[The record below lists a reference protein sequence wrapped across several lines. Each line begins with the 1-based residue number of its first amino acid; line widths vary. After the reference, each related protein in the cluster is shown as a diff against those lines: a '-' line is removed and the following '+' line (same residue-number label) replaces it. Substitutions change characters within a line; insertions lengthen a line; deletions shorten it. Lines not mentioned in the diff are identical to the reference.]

1 MTAAAASAK
10 GNARQLADH
19 RWFRAAARTG
29 YAAVGVVH
37 VLLGYVAVRVAIGGG
52 GQESDQ
58 SGALRQLTRLPGGVV
73 VLWLVVIGLA
83 ALCLWLVL
91 QAVLGAGTAKRPWVR
106 RVSAIAKAV
115 GYGTLAVTALRV
127 VMGSGSSSA
136 QSSRSAS
143 AKLMAA
149 PGGVFLL
156 VAVGLAILG
165 VGVYFVVKGLRRSF
179 RDEISKAPGGG
190 PRAGIV
196 MLGVVGYVA
205 KGVAVGAM
213 GILFVFAA
221 VTNDPS
227 DASGLDGALKR
238 MAGLPFGTVILV
250 AVGLGLAVYGVYCF
264 ARARYAR
271 L

>member
-1 MTAAAASAK
+1 MTQT
-10 GNARQLADH
+10 ARQGARELADH
-19 RWFRAAARTG
+19 RWFRAAARSG
-29 YAAVGVVH
+29 FAAIGVVH
-37 VLLGYVAVRVAIGGG
+37 VLLGYVAVRVAIGGSG
-52 GQESDQ
+52 AESDQ
-58 SGALRQLTRLPGGVV
+58 SGALKQLARVPGGVV
-73 VLWLVVIGLA
+73 VLWLTALGLV

-91 QAVLGAGTAKRPWVR
+91 SAFLGVGTAKRRWVR
-106 RVSAIAKAV
+106 TVSDLAKAV
-115 GYGTLAVTALRV
+115 GYGVLAGTAIRV
-127 VMGSGSSSA
+127 VLGAGASSA

-143 AKLMAA
+143 AKVLAA

-156 VAVGLAILG
+156 VAVGLGILG
-165 VGVYFVVKGLRRSF
+165 VGVYFVVKGLRRRF

-190 PRAGIV
+190 PRKGIET
-196 MLGVVGYVA
+196 LGVVGYVA

-238 MAGLPFGTVILV
+238 LAGLPFGTVILV
-250 AVGLGLAVYGVYCF
+250 AVGVGLACYGVYCF